1 MTIAF
6 FINSLGKFTK
16 TFHKPPPPPPPK
28 KKFSMRRGIFLAT
41 LEFFDSN
48 PVKKRE
54 RIIIFIWGV
63 NGFQP
68 VRLQEFNISD

>member
-16 TFHKPPPPPPPK
+16 TFHKPPQ

-54 RIIIFIWGV
+54 RIIIFI
-63 NGFQP
+63 
-68 VRLQEFNISD
+68 